1 MNEKALSKRECYETI
16 ARHIF
21 IAYHV
26 YSETYEPFIIL
37 ADDLEEAKT
46 IVQQRWPDRKMRIS
60 QAHQAGHS
68 QIYD

>member
-1 MNEKALSKRECYETI
+1 MNEKILSKQESYEII

-37 ADDLEEAKT
+37 ADDLEEAKN

-60 QAHQAGHS
+60 QVHQAGHP

>member
-21 IAYHV
+21 IAYSV

-37 ADDLEEAKT
+37 ADDLEEAKI
-46 IVQQRWPDRKMRIS
+46 IVQQQWPDREMRIS
-60 QAHQAGHS
+60 QAHQAGHP

>member
-1 MNEKALSKRECYETI
+1 MDEKTLSKKECYETI

-21 IAYHV
+21 IAYYV

-46 IVQQRWPDRKMRIS
+46 IVQQRWPNRKMRIS
-60 QAHQAGHS
+60 PVHQQGHP